1 MLCAGEVRLVG
12 WTQAGRMDPLEEVG
26 SVLTELAPFVADD
39 ATIFEAAWGDR
50 DPAAFARAHLYGLA
64 DDLRWGLIGSCARAL
79 EPDSPIEY
87 QRYGSWRLFKARFA
101 VANGQVDRW
110 MREAS

>member
-1 MLCAGEVRLVG
+1 M
-12 WTQAGRMDPLEEVG
+12 TK
-26 SVLTELAPFVADD
+26 
-39 ATIFEAAWGDR
+39 
-50 DPAAFARAHLYGLA
+50 DPAAFARACLYGLA

-101 VANGQVDRW
+101 IANGQVDRW